1 MILKI
6 GHVNINDLN
15 FDNILIDEKSYEK
28 FLTYDVAYKAPCGAK
43 SLCILFDKVDG
54 YIRKNNRTK
63 YLVLF
68 YSDWKYEII
77 LAKIRE

>member
-28 FLTYDVAYKAPCGAK
+28 FLTYAVAYKAPYGAK
-43 SLCILFDKVDG
+43 PLCILFDKVDG

-68 YSDWKYEII
+68 YSDWKYEVIF
-77 LAKIRE
+77 AKIRE